1 MSQKRAPLKLY
12 DKEGQVEC
20 GVDEAGRGALCGR
33 VYTAAVVLPEASSF
47 GDEIYLQIRDS
58 KQLSEKKREMLCT
71 YIENHALA
79 YAVTFSEAEEI
90 DSMNILQ
97 ATIQSMQRA
106 IHQVDKEV
114 SISKVF
120 IDGSYWKDIYREED
134 ENGSKSI
141 IDATTVIDGDKTYMH
156 IAAASILAKVY
167 RDRYM
172 TELAKK
178 NPEWET
184 RYKWSKNKGY
194 GTADH
199 TSGIKKYGITSL
211 HRKSFAPCK
220 NFV

>member
-1 MSQKRAPLKLY
+1 MSQKRAPLKLC

-33 VYTAAVVLPEASSF
+33 VYTAAVILPDAFSF

-79 YAVTFSEAEEI
+79 YAVTVSEVDEI
-90 DSMNILQ
+90 DSINILQ

-120 IDGSYWKDIYREED
+120 IDGSYWKDIYRE
-134 ENGSKSI
+134 NGSKTK

-172 TELAKK
+172 TELAEK
-178 NPEWET
+178 NPEWEI

-199 TSGIKKYGITSL
+199 TSGIEKYGITPL

-220 NFV
+220 RFV